1 MTLLFIGHKM
11 KFEWDEQKRL
21 INLQRHGFD
30 FVGIE
35 DVFAGDK
42 STILDDRFDY
52 GETRFVTFGFLQ
64 GRVVAVVHT
73 DTDETIRI
81 ISVRRATKNE
91 QLEFYKKIA
100 N

>member
-1 MTLLFIGHKM
+1 M

-35 DVFAGDK
+35 MVFSGDK
-42 STILDDRFDY
+42 HTILDDPFDY
-52 GETRFVTFGFLQ
+52 GETRFVTFGFLE
-64 GRVVAVVHT
+64 GRVVAVVHI

-81 ISVRRATKNE
+81 VSVRKATKNE
-91 QLEFYKKIA
+91 QLKFYKKIA

>member
-1 MTLLFIGHKM
+1 M

-30 FVGIE
+30 FIGVE
-35 DVFAGDK
+35 TVFEGDK
-42 STILDDRFDY
+42 FTILDNRFDY

-73 DTDETIRI
+73 R
-81 ISVRRATKNE
+81 NG
-91 QLEFYKKIA
+91 
-100 N
+100 